1 LITNLLA
8 LRRSAEAREPVLDD
22 VQREQFLRAT
32 AFFSHAVLQIEVCA
46 AGLRCANQPR

>member
-8 LRRSAEAREPVLDD
+8 FAEALKAREPALDD

-32 AFFSHAVLQIEVCA
+32 AFFSRAVLQVEVCA
-46 AGLRCANQPR
+46 AG